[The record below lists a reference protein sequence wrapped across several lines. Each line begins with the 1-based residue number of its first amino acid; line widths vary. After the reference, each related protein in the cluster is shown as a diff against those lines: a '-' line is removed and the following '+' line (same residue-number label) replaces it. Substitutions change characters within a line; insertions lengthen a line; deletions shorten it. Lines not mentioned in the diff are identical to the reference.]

1 MLFRSSGGY
10 KIRYVPVSCSN
21 QQFYLTPYLLSA
33 LDIERELLEHPSI
46 AEVAVV
52 GVSDASFGIE
62 RHPKRQTIVKPH
74 PHNRTKNCSGSC
86 IEGWEEVRVGGAARM
101 EQRKDGQ
108 V

>member
-1 MLFRSSGGY
+1 LFESAFLSE
-10 KIRYVPVSCSN
+10 S
-21 QQFYLTPYLLSA
+21 LLSA

-62 RHPKRQTIVKPH
+62 LHLLSSNVTIVIIQPH
-74 PHNRTKNCSGSC
+74 PYNRTKNCSGGC

-101 EQRKDGQ
+101 EQR
-108 V
+108 